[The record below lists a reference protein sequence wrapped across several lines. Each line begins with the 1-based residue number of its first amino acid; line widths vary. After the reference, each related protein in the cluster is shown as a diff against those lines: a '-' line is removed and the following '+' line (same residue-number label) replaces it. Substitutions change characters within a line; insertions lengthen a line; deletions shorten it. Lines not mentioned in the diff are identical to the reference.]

1 MLIYWQEQAL
11 GVAKFLFQRCKKFG
25 TKNQNNH
32 ARQMVLSQDSLMM
45 DHFPGVNV
53 KTGRVK
59 FLIALNPKHVQQL
72 KWEKRKERS
81 QVMLQ
86 K

>member
-11 GVAKFLFQRCKKFG
+11 GVAKFLFQRFKKFE
-25 TKNQNNH
+25 KNQNNH
-32 ARQMVLSQDSLMM
+32 ARQTGLSQGSLMT
-45 DHFPGVNV
+45 DHFRGVNV
-53 KTGRVK
+53 KTGAVK
-59 FLIALNPKHVQQL
+59 FLIALSPKHVQQL

-81 QVMLQ
+81 QVVPQ